1 MSTDIRPTK
10 KQKRILD
17 FIDQFISIN
26 GYSPSYRE
34 VKNGL
39 DYSSLATV
47 ALHID
52 SLINRGHLKKRD
64 HSARSLEPVKHS
76 SLLTIK
82 TNEVKPSQE
91 KWLVDKVEYY
101 FSRLESGGT
110 VESSAIDELY
120 VLLGALKVLG
130 LSSAAQSFMP
140 RLSKLK
146 QQSQPG

>member
-1 MSTDIRPTK
+1 
-10 KQKRILD
+10 
-17 FIDQFISIN
+17 
-26 GYSPSYRE
+26 
-34 VKNGL
+34 
-39 DYSSLATV
+39 
-47 ALHID
+47 
-52 SLINRGHLKKRD
+52 
-64 HSARSLEPVKHS
+64 
-76 SLLTIK
+76 
-82 TNEVKPSQE
+82 VKPSQE